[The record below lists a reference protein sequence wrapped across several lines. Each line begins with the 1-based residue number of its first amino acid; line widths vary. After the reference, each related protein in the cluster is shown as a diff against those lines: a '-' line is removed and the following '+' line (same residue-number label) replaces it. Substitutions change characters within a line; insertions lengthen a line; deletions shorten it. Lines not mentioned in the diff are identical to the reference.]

1 MSLTTPRTGNL
12 NTDVSQIKDRGL
24 RAVYR
29 EYLNLKGQDPEDLD
43 LGIGS
48 STGGLME
55 PSAGSSLRTAGS
67 PLENP
72 AVMRQ
77 YNPTPRI
84 EQPFNTE
91 LRQIQASEPA
101 FNTELR
107 QIQAS
112 EPAFNNELRQIQAS
126 APAFGSLPSLSAGQN
141 QTVQNYGQL
150 ADSGLSGALINRPT
164 FVDRPGYEA
173 GGMIGPGG
181 EPIRAGIAPQGSTQ
195 QAMQPQMLE
204 MQIENFLN
212 TRPQEVQQIQ
222 QAVMEALQTGE
233 LTQPELNQL
242 SQLATTVLR
251 NPAIYP
257 QVRQFVINQ
266 GLASAQDI
274 PEQFDEGL
282 IFSIIVAAR
291 AANTATNGQNM
302 MTGGSPQAAVN
313 LQQPLPS
320 MAQGGVVN
328 GREDKPVDIRAH
340 EGEYVVPKR
349 VVEMKGR
356 EFFDKLLAQY
366 KDDPDNG

>member
-1 MSLTTPRTGNL
+1 MSLTAPQTGNL

-24 RAVYR
+24 RAVYQ
-29 EYLNLKGQDPEDLD
+29 EYLNLKGQDSEVLD
-43 LGIGS
+43 LGLGN

-55 PSAGSSLRTAGS
+55 PSAGSSLSTAGS
-67 PLENP
+67 PFGNP

-84 EQPFNTE
+84 EQP
-91 LRQIQASEPA
+91 

>member
-12 NTDVSQIKDRGL
+12 NTDVSQIKDQGL

-29 EYLNLKGQDPEDLD
+29 EYLNLKGQDPLDLD

-67 PLENP
+67 PYNPTPRIGSPLENP
-72 AVMRQ
+72 TVMRQ

-91 LRQIQASEPA
+91 LRQIQASE
-101 FNTELR
+101 
-107 QIQAS
+107 
-112 EPAFNNELRQIQAS
+112 
-126 APAFGSLPSLSAGQN
+126 PAFGSLPSLSAGQN

>member
-1 MSLTTPRTGNL
+1 MVSLITVKNASRRIGRRR
-12 NTDVSQIKDRGL
+12 IL
-24 RAVYR
+24 RV
-29 EYLNLKGQDPEDLD
+29 EDLEIRQGEHWCFFGPNGSGKSLLANLLAKRHSDFAGSVTYSDGFEPSRDVHVVSFEEQQRLWARDNRLDMSEYADDAKD
-43 LGIGS
+43 LGTTVLDLVKGS
-48 STGGLME
+48 RPPKYEDSALLNKLME
-55 PSAGSSLRTAGS
+55 QLLLADYVRSGIRFLSSGQIRRALIARALYAFQPSAQQLLILDD
-67 PLENP
+67 PLESIDID
-72 AVMRQ
+72 AQ
-77 YNPTPRI
+77 PRVRDTI
-84 EQPFNTE
+84 SEF
-91 LRQIQASEPA
+91 LREGFSSIQ
-101 FNTELR
+101 LCR
-107 QIQAS
+107 RYGDI
-112 EPAFNNELRQIQAS
+112 
-126 APAFGSLPSLSAGQN
+126 LPVATHL
-141 QTVQNYGQL
+141 
-150 ADSGLSGALINRPT
+150 
-164 FVDRPGYEA
+164 
-173 GGMIGPGG
+173 
-181 EPIRAGIAPQGSTQ
+181 
-195 QAMQPQMLE
+195 
-204 MQIENFLN
+204 
-212 TRPQEVQQIQ
+212 
-222 QAVMEALQTGE
+222 AVMESLQTGE